1 MKLIKSLKLA
11 FNILIHSKVRSSLSI
26 IGIVIGV
33 ASVIAILSL
42 GAGMQQ
48 SLNER
53 LGSLGSDIITISPG
67 ASRASGSQA
76 GFRDDDFGGR
86 GRTTIS
92 ETKNITSKDVEALK
106 LIPNVGKIEGTVS
119 KRADVGYLSET
130 SSFSVKG
137 VDPKVW
143 KDMVVSKLEAGRYL
157 SQGDTNVVV
166 IGSRIASGR
175 FKENIQ
181 LNRQI
186 TIEGKPFRVVG
197 ILKASTGFGSDD
209 SNIYMPI
216 DTARITLKDVDAKAL
231 DSIEIKIKDVNQ
243 IDDTLAQIESR
254 LMLTR
259 AVNDRTKDFSVNSV
273 KEMQE
278 SISQTLTIMTLFL
291 GAIAAISLLV
301 GAIGIANTMFT
312 TVLEKTKEIGIMK
325 SVGAKNKDILLIFLF
340 NSAMIGLT
348 GGIIGSLL
356 GILGSEVFSI
366 FTVRLMGGVSA
377 TTIVTPQLVILVVGF
392 SVLIG
397 IIAGVVPA
405 YRASK
410 MNPVDALRYE

>member
-42 GAGMQQ
+42 GQGLQNN
-48 SLNER
+48 LNER
-53 LGSLGSDIITISPG
+53 LGGLGADIITVSPG
-67 ASRASGSQA
+67 ASRATGSQA
-76 GFRDDDFGGR
+76 GFRENDFGG
-86 GRTTIS
+86 GGGTSS
-92 ETKNITSKDVEALK
+92 EAKNITSKDVEALK
-106 LIPNVGKIEGTVS
+106 LIPNIAKIEGTVS
-119 KRADVGYLSET
+119 ARADIDYLSET
-130 SSFSVKG
+130 SAVNVKG
-137 VDPKVW
+137 VDTNVW
-143 KDMVVSKLEAGRYL
+143 KDIVTTKLDAGRYL

-175 FKENIQ
+175 FKEDIQ

-197 ILKASTGFGSDD
+197 ILTASTGFGSDNN
-209 SNIYMPI
+209 NIFMPI
-216 DTARITLKDVDAKAL
+216 AMARITLKDVGEKEFN
-231 DSIEIKIKDVNQ
+231 SIEIKVKDVAQ
-243 IDDTLAQIESR
+243 IDDTLTQIESR
-254 LMLTR
+254 LMLVR
-259 AVNDRTKDFSVNSV
+259 AVTAKTKDFTVNSV
-273 KEMQE
+273 KETQA
-278 SISQTLTIMTLFL
+278 SISQALTIMTLFL
-291 GAIAAISLLV
+291 GAIAGISLLV
-301 GAIGIANTMFT
+301 GAVGIANTMFT

-348 GGIIGSLL
+348 GGIIGSFF
-356 GILGSEVFSI
+356 GVLGSDLFSL
-366 FTVRLMGGVSA
+366 FTLRLAGGVSA
-377 TTIVTPQLVILVVGF
+377 SAVVSPQLVIYVVGF

-405 YRASK
+405 YKASK